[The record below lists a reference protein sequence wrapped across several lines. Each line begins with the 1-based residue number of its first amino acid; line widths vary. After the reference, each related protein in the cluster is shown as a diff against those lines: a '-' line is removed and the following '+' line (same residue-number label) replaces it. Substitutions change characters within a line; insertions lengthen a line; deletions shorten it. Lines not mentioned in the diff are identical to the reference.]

1 MTEPACDICG
11 RETDSVEE
19 TASGEL
25 CIVCRH
31 DPDGRAGE
39 NGGEGA

>member
-19 TASGEL
+19 TPSGDL
-25 CIVCRH
+25 CIVCR
-31 DPDGRAGE
+31 DRRAE
-39 NGGEGA
+39 REGDR